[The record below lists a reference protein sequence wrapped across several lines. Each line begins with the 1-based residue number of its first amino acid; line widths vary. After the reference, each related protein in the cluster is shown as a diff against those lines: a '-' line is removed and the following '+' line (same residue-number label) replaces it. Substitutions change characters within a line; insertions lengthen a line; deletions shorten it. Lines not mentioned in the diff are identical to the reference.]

1 MIELKDIYKVFSTDE
16 IETYALNG
24 INADVIRAKTRE
36 NNPVY
41 DDFKIRL
48 TEAEANVVK
57 AKRERMPDVN
67 LYLSI
72 GATGSDRSF
81 AGSYTN
87 LMNRQ
92 IAEIGIS
99 IPILDWGKRK
109 GNYVQAKSD
118 YELTKV
124 RIEREEDQFNEKVRI
139 LAEDFIDQQQF
150 VRIYM
155 EADAVAQ
162 ERYTIALNRFTVGDI
177 SVTDLNY
184 AEQEKD
190 RARKNYIS
198 QLYLSWL
205 YYYNLRYIT
214 LYDFA
219 AGCDIYT
226 GE

>member
-1 MIELKDIYKVFSTDE
+1 M
-16 IETYALNG
+16 
-24 INADVIRAKTRE
+24 
-36 NNPVY
+36 
-41 DDFKIRL
+41 
-48 TEAEANVVK
+48 
-57 AKRERMPDVN
+57 
-67 LYLSI
+67 
-72 GATGSDRSF
+72 
-81 AGSYTN
+81 
-87 LMNRQ
+87 
-92 IAEIGIS
+92 
-99 IPILDWGKRK
+99 
-109 GNYVQAKSD
+109 QAKSD

-124 RIEREEDQFNEKVRI
+124 KIEREEDQFDEQVRI

-162 ERYTIALNRFTVGDI
+162 KRYTIALNRFTIGDI

-214 LYDFA
+214 LYDFVI
-219 AGCDIYT
+219 GRDII
-226 GE
+226 

>member
-124 RIEREEDQFNEKVRI
+124 RIEREEDQFDEKVRI
-139 LAEDFIDQQQF
+139 LAE
-150 VRIYM
+150 
-155 EADAVAQ
+155 
-162 ERYTIALNRFTVGDI
+162 I

>member
-124 RIEREEDQFNEKVRI
+124 RIEREEDQFDE
-139 LAEDFIDQQQF
+139 
-150 VRIYM
+150 
-155 EADAVAQ
+155 
-162 ERYTIALNRFTVGDI
+162 
-177 SVTDLNY
+177 
-184 AEQEKD
+184 
-190 RARKNYIS
+190 
-198 QLYLSWL
+198 
-205 YYYNLRYIT
+205 
-214 LYDFA
+214 
-219 AGCDIYT
+219 
-226 GE
+226 